1 MMFRTFRNR
10 VPVCG
15 TGCCALLCVVMWS
28 IYSRAAAEKPAQDRE
43 QTMKSNSCRIASPIL
58 LLALAMAPLCGQM
71 PDHRDRSYGAGDTP
85 ASAGPLATDLS
96 PAMTPTAIATAMRKV
111 GDWELAH
118 SQGNFSQDWTFAALY
133 RGYIAAAASL
143 HEDQYRDAM
152 IGVGKKYNW
161 QLGSRQ
167 THADD
172 QAIGTMYLDLYR
184 QTHDAKMLEP
194 TKTEMDR
201 WITLPDVC
209 VESCPEW
216 KDQSTPLWWWCD
228 SLFMAP
234 PVLADLGNI
243 TGDKKYLER
252 MDRGWW
258 VTSKL
263 LYDPQEHLFAR
274 DTSYLDKHEAN
285 GKRIFWS
292 RGNGWVIAGLTEV
305 LDAMPKDYPSRA
317 KYVEQFRQMASALKA
332 VQRSD
337 GLWGPGLLDGN
348 SYPLPEVS
356 GSAFFVYAMAWGID
370 RGILDRATYLPIVE
384 RGWAGL
390 VSHIYADGRLGSIQ
404 PIGGGPDSYKP
415 QTSYVFGV
423 GAFLMAGS
431 ELRAL
436 AGRKP

>member
-1 MMFRTFRNR
+1 
-10 VPVCG
+10 
-15 TGCCALLCVVMWS
+15 
-28 IYSRAAAEKPAQDRE
+28 
-43 QTMKSNSCRIASPIL
+43 MKSNFRCIGSTVLMLCVATVL
-58 LLALAMAPLCGQM
+58 LSSQTPG
-71 PDHRDRSYGAGDTP
+71 HRDRSFASGDTP
-85 ASAGPLATDLS
+85 DVAGPLATDLS
-96 PAMTPTAIATAMRKV
+96 PAMTPEAVADAMRKV
-111 GDWELAH
+111 GDWELGH
-118 SQGNFSQDWTFAALY
+118 SQQNFSQDWTFAALY
-133 RGYIAAAASL
+133 RGYVTASATL
-143 HEDQYRDAM
+143 HDDRYRDAM
-152 IGVGKKYNW
+152 MAVGKKYDW

-184 QTHDAKMLEP
+184 ETHEAKMLEP
-194 TKTEMDR
+194 TKKEMDR
-201 WITLPDVC
+201 WIALPDVC
-209 VESCPEW
+209 SESCPPW
-216 KDQSTPLWWWCD
+216 KQPSSPLWWWCD

-234 PVLADLGNI
+234 PVLADLASI
-243 TGDKKYLER
+243 TGDKKYLDR
-252 MDRGWW
+252 MDKGWW
-258 VTSKL
+258 ATSKL
-263 LYDPQEHLFAR
+263 LYAPEEHLYAR
-274 DTSYLDKHEAN
+274 DASYLDKHETN

-305 LDAMPKDYPSRA
+305 LDEMPKDFPSRA

-337 GLWGPGLLDGN
+337 GLWGPGLLNGE

-370 RGILDRATYLPIVE
+370 RGVLDRATYLPVVE

-431 ELRAL
+431 ELREL
-436 AGRKP
+436 AERKH